1 MYKKWI
7 KELNLDLNN
16 RGKYV
21 NIDVKIAFLQYK
33 SSFGD
38 SINFKNIVEE
48 ELQYDV

>member
-1 MYKKWI
+1 MLLENQHIVPLYEF
-7 KELNLDLNN
+7 KELIKFL
-16 RGKYV
+16 V
-21 NIDVKIAFLQYK
+21 FLQYK